1 MVHNTIYISVHIY
14 DAMLIGFTIIC
25 IYNKSY
31 EGKCRQQDREKHTG
45 KSVYIQLITSVPMTQ
60 DNFPCQTFM
69 LRFGYMC
76 NLAEERATNA
86 QRGVGSIC

>member
-31 EGKCRQQDREKHTG
+31 EGKCRDQDREKHSG
-45 KSVYIQLITSVPMTQ
+45 KPVYFQLNTNVFVTQ
-60 DNFPCQTFM
+60 GNFPCQTFM
-69 LRFGYMC
+69 LRFGYM
-76 NLAEERATNA
+76 
-86 QRGVGSIC
+86 